1 MTRAWTAITLS
12 VLLICSSAA
21 RAADQSA
28 EAVLKAKGLTKV
40 GLLYLLDTDVNLRAG
55 LRVMRKAGS
64 QLDSS
69 LAKRGEIER
78 QLRGAREAELQLYS
92 NNQDLHAR
100 MQKVKDIPFRY
111 NDLVAQANQVEAQI
125 HQAELYIADREKA
138 LKAFSIPSEQ
148 YTTAVN
154 DLFERMEITEKHY
167 EALAADPDVVATL
180 ARINAEAHF
189 PVKLG
194 PSAQFATE
202 LASVRREHEKVR
214 AAAIK
219 FDLEGGVPVVHVTL
233 NGTLPWKMVL
243 DSGAAEVTLTFEVAQ
258 ELGLTPEAS
267 DPTMRMRSADGKVTV
282 ARLKTL
288 KSVKLGQFTVENV
301 ECVVLPE
308 GVPGSNLLGATFLSR
323 FVYQM
328 DLNAGEVHLSQIGPT
343 FNETVDK
350 TPSTAPAPESG
361 INNAINLIPLID
373 PEKDAVAGTWQI
385 DNGRL
390 IGSGNE
396 NNRLRIPY
404 EPPDEYDFHVRFT
417 RVSEN
422 HDVCQMLW
430 RGGRSFL
437 WTMGAHDNQSCFFAN
452 INGIYMDGNPSKIDV
467 DSVLTNGQA
476 YDSVVKVRK
485 DSVEAFM
492 NGKLVD
498 RYSTDF
504 FNLSIK
510 NEWSLG
516 SVGLGLGTFRQSASF
531 DVIELVE
538 VSGHGKRLSHDR
550 QATQ

>member
-1 MTRAWTAITLS
+1 MTRAWTAISLS
-12 VLLICSSAA
+12 ILLLCGPAT

-28 EAVLKAKGLTKV
+28 DAVLKAQGLTKV
-40 GLLYLLDTDVNLRAG
+40 GLLYLLDADVNLRAG
-55 LRVMRKAGS
+55 LRVMRQAAS

-69 LAKRGEIER
+69 LAKRGELER

-92 NNQDLHAR
+92 QDQDLHAR
-100 MQKVKDIPFRY
+100 MQRAKDIPLRY
-111 NDLVAQANQVEAQI
+111 NELVAQANSVEGQI
-125 HQAELYIADREKA
+125 HQADLYIVDHEKA

-154 DLFERMEITEKHY
+154 DLFERTEITQKHY
-167 EALAADPDVVATL
+167 EALAADPDVVAAL
-180 ARINAEAHF
+180 AKLNAEAHF

-194 PSAQFATE
+194 PSAQFTAE
-202 LASVRREHEKVR
+202 LVSVRREHEKLR
-214 AAAIK
+214 TAAIK

-233 NGTLPWKMVL
+233 NGTLPWKMIL

-267 DPTMRMRSADGKVTV
+267 DLTMRMRSADGKVTI
-282 ARLKTL
+282 ANLKTL
-288 KSVKLGQFTVENV
+288 KSVRLGQFNVENV
-301 ECVVLPE
+301 ECVVLPQ

-328 DLNAGEVHLSQIGPT
+328 DLNAGEVRLSQIGST
-343 FNETVDK
+343 LNMSVDK
-350 TPSTAPAPESG
+350 SPSTAPAPEG
-361 INNAINLIPLID
+361 VITKTINLMPLID

-396 NNRLRIPY
+396 NDRLRIPY

-430 RGGRSFL
+430 RAGRSFL

-485 DSVEAFM
+485 DSVAAFL

-504 FNLSIK
+504 FNFSIK
-510 NEWSLG
+510 NEWALG
-516 SVGLGLGTFRQSASF
+516 SVGLGVGTFRQSASF
-531 DVIELVE
+531 EVIELVE
-538 VSGHGKRLSHDR
+538 VTGHGKRLSHDR
-550 QATQ
+550 QATR